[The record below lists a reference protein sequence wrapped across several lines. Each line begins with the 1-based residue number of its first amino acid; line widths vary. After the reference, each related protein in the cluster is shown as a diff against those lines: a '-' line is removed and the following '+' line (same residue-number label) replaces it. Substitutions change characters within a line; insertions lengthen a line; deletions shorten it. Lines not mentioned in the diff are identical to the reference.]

1 MLLAMAVAAAANPA
15 VAVWTETF
23 SGAPIDLAD
32 RPLAFSEE
40 FDGDVSLTGPKLFAP
55 VHAPYGAG
63 KFDPPTGPA
72 YKISDGVLSLRAYKT
87 PEGTWRSGTVQT
99 VDKAGQGFTCADCYF
114 EARIK
119 LPSVKTSA
127 FWGGLWLLSND
138 DPVTGHAE
146 IDVLEWYGG
155 DPKGHHQALHL
166 WQKAPLGHSGSSNY
180 TGMGTRLLDGAWH
193 TYGVQKRGD
202 TVTFYMDRQEVSRA
216 VVGPGFNVSYYPLVS
231 LTINPGE
238 IADAVDGMTLQVDYI
253 RAYAAQ

>member
-1 MLLAMAVAAAANPA
+1 MLLAMTLAAAAA
-15 VAVWTETF
+15 QVAVWTEDF
-23 SGAPIDLAD
+23 SGAPIDVTG

-40 FDGDVSLTGPKLFAP
+40 FDGDVSLSGPKLFAP

-63 KFDPPTGPA
+63 KFDDPTGPA
-72 YKISDGVLSLRAYKT
+72 YRISDGVLSLIAYKAAD
-87 PEGTWRSGTVQT
+87 GWRSGTVQA

-114 EARIK
+114 EARLK
-119 LPSVKTSA
+119 LPSVKTPA

-166 WQKAPLGHSGSSNY
+166 WQKAPIGHSGTSNY
-180 TGMGTRLLDGAWH
+180 TGMGALLLDGAWH
-193 TYGVQKRGD
+193 TYGAEKRGD
-202 TVTFYMDRQEVSRA
+202 TVFFYMDRREVSRA

-231 LTINPGE
+231 LTVNPPEASAG
-238 IADAVDGMTLQVDYI
+238 VDGMTLQVDYI
-253 RAYAAQ
+253 RAYGAQ